1 MDQNI
6 RVRADAQRNH
16 EKILIIAS
24 QVFAEQGLG
33 APLDEIATRAS
44 VGSGTLYRH
53 FPTRQ
58 HLITAVHQDLVTDV
72 LRRLDVALVA
82 TEPWSGFSDWVI
94 DTCQI
99 LAANRGLADIL
110 VLGQQHTEIDELGKR
125 AYRGMSALVERAV
138 TANSLRD
145 DFSVED
151 FVLLFMAVAGISRR
165 AGPEA
170 PAAVDRFVRITL
182 DGYRAGAATTAPP
195 PVRIFSHFG

>member
-1 MDQNI
+1 MNENI

-16 EKILIIAS
+16 EKILVVAS

-33 APLDEIATRAS
+33 APLDEIATRAG

-72 LRRLDVALVA
+72 LRRLDVALGA
-82 TEPWSGFSDWVI
+82 NDPWSGFSYWVL
-94 DTCQI
+94 DTSRT

-125 AYRGMSALVERAV
+125 AYQGMSDLIKRAV
-138 TANSLRD
+138 TANSLRA

-151 FVLLFMAVAGISRR
+151 LVLLFMAIAGISRR
-165 AGPEA
+165 AGNAA
-170 PAAVDRFVRITL
+170 PTAVERFVTLSL
-182 DGYRAGAATTAPP
+182 DGYHAAAATPAPP
-195 PVRIFSHFG
+195 PVRIFSHFT